1 MKMQWADFDT
11 WSNVGCEK
19 CYKSLLS
26 TRCAMIHQSKE
37 LSNTMEPYERNN
49 SQMLKWLMSSTWEL
63 FPFNTIEGV
72 AVDRSI
78 CVCVLRSA
86 FGSMVSTFL
95 SSSLQDSLS
104 SGQLLHVACTSL
116 PVPLI
121 LQKEL
126 IPSILLQYII
136 LESNQPVSNV
146 PYLIQ
151 IYRPA
156 ITILTCNK
164 LLQT

>member
-1 MKMQWADFDT
+1 MC
-11 WSNVGCEK
+11 V
-19 CYKSLLS
+19 
-26 TRCAMIHQSKE
+26 
-37 LSNTMEPYERNN
+37 
-49 SQMLKWLMSSTWEL
+49 
-63 FPFNTIEGV
+63 
-72 AVDRSI
+72 RS
-78 CVCVLRSA
+78 V
-86 FGSMVSTFL
+86 FGSTVSTFG
-95 SSSLQDSLS
+95 SSLQDSMS

-146 PYLIQ
+146 PCLIQ